1 MKQTTPHFRRSAVAR
16 SVLVAIGAGALM
28 SGIAQAQST
37 LERVTVTG
45 SAIKRSISDESSLP
59 ITILD
64 TKELRESGVTSVE
77 EAMSM
82 LSSNQSSRGSN
93 QSIGSGTGGK
103 AVADLRGLGSNK
115 TLVLLNG
122 RRLASFAFDA
132 ASVDLNAIPLAAISR
147 IEILR
152 DGASAIYGTD
162 AIGGVINF
170 ITKRDFRG
178 GEVSVEATIPKASGG
193 REGRFSLAGGVG
205 NLDVDG
211 FNVWAALDRR
221 TQAAVAAT
229 EREFAKTGVDASKGL
244 NLTSGTT
251 FPGNFTQGSVSGN
264 PTRAAGCLPPF
275 SLPLAS
281 TTCRFDYTAMIDIV
295 APTETTTATGRANFK
310 LGSNLVSLELLHSE
324 NKNTAYVAPDPV
336 TGITLPPTSPFYPK
350 TYVGIDPTKNITA
363 GWRTLQAGRRTNLA
377 ETSADR
383 FVATISGAMGNW
395 DYDAGTFWT
404 QSKATDGGI
413 DGYVNAAKIKAGV
426 ASGALNPFGE
436 QTAAGLA
443 LINDAKM
450 IGNAATGKGT
460 TTGVDFHL
468 NGEVFSLPA
477 GKVSMSFGAEVRKET
492 YENDTNDAYVLA
504 VPSMGRD
511 AYHAAGDRNVMA
523 LTLEA
528 LVPVTK
534 QLELQLAAR
543 RDQYSDFGSTFNP
556 KIGFRY
562 QPNAMVMVRGS
573 ANTGFRAPT
582 LDDLYGPQSVTFTA
596 NSYDDP
602 LLCPNG
608 VVNTAAGGIAPRD
621 CGQQFQAKTGGNTK
635 LQPETSVT
643 GSLGIVLQP
652 MKDLTL
658 SVDYWKIKL
667 KDQIA
672 AFPETAVVADP
683 VKYANRI
690 IRCSTLSIAVQDTLT
705 ACQAGY
711 NNGPG
716 IGYIETLSDNLG
728 AVNTDGFD
736 FAAQYGF
743 KAGGLG
749 GFTLSYNGTL
759 VNSYQYQNSPT
770 DPFKEN
776 VGIYQ
781 DASPVFKWMH
791 VLGLNHKL
799 GAWSTQLTVMNK
811 SSYKDQDVGQTPIAD
826 VAAYTL
832 TNLSTTYS
840 GVKGLALTV
849 GVKNLFDVE
858 PPLSV
863 QATTF
868 QKGYDPRYTDAIG
881 RALFLRA
888 NYKF

>member
-1 MKQTTPHFRRSAVAR
+1 MKQKAPQFRRSAIAR
-16 SVLVAIGAGALM
+16 SVLLAIGTSAFLV
-28 SGIAQAQST
+28 SVAQAQAN
-37 LERVTVTG
+37 LERITVTG

-93 QSIGSGTGGK
+93 QSIGSATGGK
-103 AVADLRGLGSNK
+103 AQADLRGLGSNK

-132 ASVDLNAIPLAAISR
+132 ASVDLNSIPLAAIER

-170 ITKRDFRG
+170 ITKRNFQG
-178 GEVSVEATIPKASGG
+178 GEVSAEATLPKASGG
-193 REGRFSLAGGVG
+193 KEKRFTLSGGAG
-205 NLDVDG
+205 NLDKDG
-211 FNVWAALDRR
+211 FNVWAAIDRR
-221 TQAAVAAT
+221 TQDAVAAT
-229 EREFAKTGVDASKGL
+229 EREFAKTGVDAAKGL
-244 NLTSGTT
+244 NLTSGTS
-251 FPGNFTQGSVSGN
+251 FPGNFTQGSLAGN
-264 PTRAAGCLPPF
+264 PTRAGGCLPPF

-295 APTETTTATGRANFK
+295 APTETTTATARGNVK
-310 LGSNLVSLELLHSE
+310 IGDNLVSLEVLHSE
-324 NKNTAYVAPDPV
+324 NKNTAFVAPDPV
-336 TGITLPPTSPFYPK
+336 TGITMTPASPFYPK
-350 TYVGIDPTKNITA
+350 TYAGIDPTKNITV
-363 GWRTLQAGRRTNLA
+363 GWRMIPAGRRTNLA
-377 ETSADR
+377 ETSSDR
-383 FVATISGAMGNW
+383 VVLTSSGTLSTW
-395 DYDAGTFWT
+395 DYDAGAFWT
-404 QSKATDGGI
+404 QSKAADGGI

-426 ASGALNPFGE
+426 LSGVLNPFGD
-436 QTAAGLA
+436 QSAAGSA

-460 TTGVDFHL
+460 TSGIDFHL
-468 NGEVFSLPA
+468 NGDVWSLPA
-477 GKVSMSFGAEVRKET
+477 GKVSVSVGAELRKET
-492 YENDTNDAYVLA
+492 YQNDTTDAYVLA

-511 AYHAAGDRNVMA
+511 AYHAKGDRNVTA
-523 LTLEA
+523 LTFEA

-543 RDQYSDFGSTFNP
+543 NDQYSDFGNTFNP

-562 QPNAMVMVRGS
+562 QPTPQIMVRGS
-573 ANTGFRAPT
+573 ANTGYRAPT
-582 LDDLYGPQSVTFTA
+582 LDELYGPQSITFTA

-602 LLCPNG
+602 VLCPGG
-608 VVNTAAGGIAPRD
+608 VVNTAKGGVAPRD
-621 CGQQFQAKTGGNTK
+621 CGQQLQAQQGGNPK
-635 LQPETSVT
+635 LKPETSVT
-643 GSLGIVLQP
+643 TGLGIVFQP
-652 MKDLTL
+652 SKNLTL
-658 SVDYWKIKL
+658 SLDYWNIKL
-667 KDQIA
+667 KEQIN
-672 AFPETAVVADP
+672 AFPETAVMDDP
-683 VKYANRI
+683 VKNASLI
-690 IRCSTLSIAVQDTLT
+690 FRCSTLPLALQDTLT

-716 IGYIETLSDNLG
+716 IGYIQTLSDNLG

-736 FAAQYGF
+736 LAASYGF
-743 KAGGLG
+743 KTDGMGA
-749 GFTLSYNGTL
+749 FTLTYNGTL

-770 DPFKEN
+770 DPMKEN

-781 DASPVFKWMH
+781 DASPVFKWQH
-791 VLGLNHKL
+791 VLGVNHKM
-799 GAWSTQLTVMNK
+799 GAWSTQLTVNTK
-811 SSYKDQDVGQTPIAD
+811 SGYTDQDVGQAVRGEIPS
-826 VAAYTL
+826 YTL

-840 GVKGLALTV
+840 GVKGLGVTV
-849 GVKNLFDVE
+849 GVKNLFDVA

-888 NYKF
+888 SYKF